1 MVDFEREIEAANNR
15 MENAI
20 KRGPV
25 ALSARYD
32 PRLKR
37 VLVTLGSGLVVGF
50 RPAEVQGLEQAT
62 VADLAEIEI
71 SPSGLGLYFPVVDA
85 DVYLP
90 ALLGGA
96 FGSKRWM
103 AAKLGEAGGKARTPT
118 KVAASRTNGAKG
130 GRPRKRA
137 A

>member
-1 MVDFEREIEAANNR
+1 MVDFEREIEAANTR
-15 MENAI
+15 MEHAI

-25 ALSARYD
+25 ALSVRYD
-32 PRLKR
+32 RRLKR

-50 RPAEVQGLEQAT
+50 RPADVQGLEQAT
-62 VADLAEIEI
+62 VADLTEIEI
-71 SPSGLGLYFPVVDA
+71 SPSGLGLYFRTVDA

-96 FGSKRWM
+96 FGSKRWL
-103 AAKLGEAGGKARTPT
+103 AAILGSAGGKARTST

-130 GRPRKRA
+130 GRPRKQA

>member
-1 MVDFEREIEAANNR
+1 MVDFEREIEAANTR
-15 MENAI
+15 MEHAI

-25 ALSARYD
+25 ALSVRYD
-32 PRLKR
+32 QRLKR
-37 VLVTLGSGLVVGF
+37 VLVTLGNGLVVGF
-50 RPAEVQGLEQAT
+50 RPADVQGLEQAT

-71 SPSGLGLYFPVVDA
+71 SPSGLGLYFPAVDA

-103 AAKLGEAGGKARTPT
+103 AAKLGEAGGKARTPS
-118 KVAASRTNGAKG
+118 KVAAARTNGAKG
-130 GRPRKRA
+130 GRPRKQA

>member
-1 MVDFEREIEAANNR
+1 MVDFEREIEAANTR

-25 ALSARYD
+25 ALAVRYD
-32 PRLKR
+32 QRLRR
-37 VLVTLGSGLVVGF
+37 VLVTLGSGLMVGF
-50 RPAEVQGLEQAT
+50 RPADVQGLERAT
-62 VADLAEIEI
+62 VTDLSEIEI
-71 SPSGLGLYFPVVDA
+71 SPSGLGLRFPSVDA

-96 FGSKRWM
+96 FGSERWM

-118 KVAASRTNGAKG
+118 KVAAARSNGAKG
-130 GRPRKRA
+130 GRPRKQVA
-137 A
+137 